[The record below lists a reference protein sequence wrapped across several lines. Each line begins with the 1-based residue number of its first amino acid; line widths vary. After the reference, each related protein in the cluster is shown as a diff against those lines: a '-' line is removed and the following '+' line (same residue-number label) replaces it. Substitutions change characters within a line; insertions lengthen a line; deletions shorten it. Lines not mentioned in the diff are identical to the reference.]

1 MSLNYSEVRRNLQAV
16 KAEID
21 DLLVYIEANQLNK
34 NKRLIDLEIY
44 SRLANISTSVLRS
57 DCDSVG

>member
-1 MSLNYSEVRRNLQAV
+1 MSLNYAEISQNLQVV

-21 DLLVYIEANQLNK
+21 DLLVYIETNQSSL

-44 SRLANISTSVLRS
+44 SRLANISTMSY
-57 DCDSVG
+57 